1 MGFMIIYG
9 KPLKEFFSFWPT
21 WLWALNIFA
30 VAFALGIIFWL

>member
-1 MGFMIIYG
+1 MIIYG

-30 VAFALGIIFWL
+30 IAFALGVIFWL